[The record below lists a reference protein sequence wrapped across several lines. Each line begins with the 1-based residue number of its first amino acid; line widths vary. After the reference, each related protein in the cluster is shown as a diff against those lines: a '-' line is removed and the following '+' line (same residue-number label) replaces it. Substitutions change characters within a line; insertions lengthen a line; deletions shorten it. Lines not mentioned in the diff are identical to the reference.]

1 MDLTE
6 AEDIKK
12 RWQEYTEELYK
23 KDFHDPDNHDGVI
36 TDLEPDILEYEVK
49 WALEKAA
56 EQQYQH
62 NLALQKQQQDWN
74 EYMYKNR
81 YQFQRQD
88 LEKAGINPLFGM
100 GQAPSVTSG
109 TNSVGMADMVGEQN
123 NKFNQMMS
131 LLDFG
136 QNLSAKRAQTKL
148 IERQAQTEEQNTLL
162 RTAEV
167 LEKQINNKFLPEQ
180 RKAELKKM
188 QADTLEA
195 LARTNESYASA
206 GLKNA
211 QTARENAES
220 GIVKRYEKWVRENP
234 KLAKYAERTDA
245 LSGSSRTFMN
255 ILKSG
260 GTGLR
265 MLIGRGR

>member
-1 MDLTE
+1 MNTTAMTNAKKAISDWWRQTGGQYDWNAI
-6 AEDIKK
+6 AEQTGTQGTVGRLSMGLFDS
-12 RWQEYTEELYK
+12 
-23 KDFHDPDNHDGVI
+23 
-36 TDLEPDILEYEVK
+36 
-49 WALEKAA
+49 AEKASA
-56 EQQYQH
+56 RQYQY
-62 NLALQKQQQDWN
+62 NLALQKQAQQWN

-81 YQFQRQD
+81 FKFQRQD
-88 LEKAGINPLFGM
+88 LENAGINPLFGM

-109 TNSVGMADMVGEQN
+109 TNSVGMPDMVGEQN

-211 QTARENAES
+211 QTARENLEL
-220 GIVKRYEKWVRENP
+220 GPIKRYERWARLNP
-234 KLAKYAERTDA
+234 EKARVLESLTDKGKDLELGTALAKKGLGA
-245 LSGSSRTFMN
+245 LRF
-255 ILKSG
+255 
-260 GTGLR
+260 
-265 MLIGRGR
+265 LITK

>member
-1 MDLTE
+1 MV
-6 AEDIKK
+6 AWGAIA
-12 RWQEYTEELYK
+12 Q
-23 KDFHDPDNHDGVI
+23 GVG
-36 TDLEPDILEYEVK
+36 
-49 WALEKAA
+49 ALAGGLFKGSSSSAKAA
-56 EQQYQH
+56 AQQYQY
-62 NLALQKQQQDWN
+62 NLKLQQQQQQWN

-81 YQFQRQD
+81 YQMQRED

-109 TNSVGMADMVGEQN
+109 TNSVGMADYVGEQN

-162 RTAEV
+162 RTQQAIREE
-167 LEKQINNKFLPEQ
+167 LNNKWLPKEK
-180 RKAELKKM
+180 KAELENKM
-188 QADTLEA
+188 ADTVDK
-195 LARTNESYASA
+195 LASSNERYASIK
-206 GLKNA
+206 LKNV

-220 GIVKRYEKWVRENP
+220 GVVRRYEKWAKENP
-234 KLAKYAERTDA
+234 KLAKYAEKMDA
-245 LSGSSRTFMN
+245 ISGSSRTFMN

-265 MLIGRGR
+265 FLIGRGR